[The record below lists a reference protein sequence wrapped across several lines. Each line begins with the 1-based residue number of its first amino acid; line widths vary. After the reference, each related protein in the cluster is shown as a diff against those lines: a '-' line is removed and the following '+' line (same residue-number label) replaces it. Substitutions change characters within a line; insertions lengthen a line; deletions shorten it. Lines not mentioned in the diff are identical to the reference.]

1 MNPSSAQH
9 AVIRRGE
16 MLTAQLDLGGAPIDL
31 AEYATTG
38 LLALAVGPRGM
49 GKTNAGLLMAEQLS
63 AQGWVSVLIDPESEM
78 ESLYGAAVRDAG
90 HLAELL
96 ESRTRPIVV
105 ARARDATEFLPYGRA
120 ILDAAERLRQ
130 PLFVVVDEGQLFSAA
145 KKRQED
151 VGEAAEIINEFAGR
165 GRKRALDLF
174 ITALRYTGTLHR
186 SIFTNKNL
194 TLIGCQ
200 EDATAWAAL
209 APQFRASRIEFSDL
223 NALAPGEFFCFSRR
237 GVEKVRM
244 PMAQALGRVAPKA
257 KAVRRTLP
265 ATFSQW
271 DRAMRSIPTGRLQA
285 LTDPAVAL
293 LGAIAGLSSQQMM
306 AGATALQDELEVR

>member
-1 MNPSSAQH
+1 MQH
-9 AVIRRGE
+9 AVTRRDE
-16 MLTAQLDLGGAPIDL
+16 MLAARLDLGGAPIDL

-38 LLALAVGPRGM
+38 LLAVAVGPRGM
-49 GKTNAGLLMAEQLS
+49 GKTNAGLLMAEQLA

-78 ESLYGAAVRDAG
+78 ATLYGAAARDAD
-90 HLAELL
+90 HLGRLL
-96 ESRTRPIVV
+96 ASREQSVV
-105 ARARDATEFLPYGRA
+105 VVSARDATEFLPYGRA
-120 ILDAAERLRQ
+120 ILESAERIRK
-130 PLFVVVDEGQLFSAA
+130 PLFIVVDEGQLFSAT
-145 KKRQED
+145 KKRKED

-186 SIFTNKNL
+186 SIFSNKNL

-200 EDATAWAAL
+200 EDQSTAWAAL
-209 APQFRASRIEFSDL
+209 APQFRASRIEFNDL

-244 PMAQALGRVAPKA
+244 PMAEALRRVAPKA
-257 KAVRRTLP
+257 VAARRTLP

-271 DRAMRSIPTGRLQA
+271 DRAMREIPTSRLRA
-285 LTDPAVAL
+285 LSDPLVSL

-306 AGATALQDELEVR
+306 AGASALQDELEAR